1 MKKLFLFVL
10 CASLFVGCKKE
21 AAMETATNTKDST
34 ATIAPVEFADAKY
47 TDIGKKALAAMT
59 SGDMDG
65 WTANYADN
73 AKYYWNAGDSL
84 IGKPAIDKYWR
95 DRRMNVIET
104 ISFTNDIWLPVKVN
118 TPQQKMEKTGVWLL
132 GWYQVTAKYKGG
144 SSMTQWMHIL
154 YHFDENDKIDEVNHY
169 VDRLPIMAALP
180 QKK

>member
-10 CASLFVGCKKE
+10 CTSLFIGCKKE
-21 AAMETATNTKDST
+21 AAMEPAATTPDTST
-34 ATIAPVEFADAKY
+34 TVAPAEFADAKY
-47 TDIGKKALAAMT
+47 TEIGKKALAAMT

-118 TPQQKMEKTGVWLL
+118 RPQQKIEKAGIWLL

-154 YHFDENDKIDEVNHY
+154 YHFDDNDKIDEVNHY
-169 VDRLPIMAALP
+169 VDRVPIMAALP

>member
-21 AAMETATNTKDST
+21 AAMEPAVATSDSAST
-34 ATIAPVEFADAKY
+34 VAPVEFADAKY
-47 TDIGKKALAAMT
+47 TEIGKNALAAMT

-65 WTANYADN
+65 WTANYSDN

-84 IGKPAIDKYWR
+84 IGKPAIDKFWR

-104 ISFTNDIWLPVKVN
+104 ISFKNEIWLPIKVN
-118 TPQQKMEKTGVWLL
+118 KPQQQMEKPGVWLM

-154 YHFDENDKIDEVNHY
+154 YHFDDNDKIDEVNHF
-169 VDRLPIMAALP
+169 VDRVPIMAALP

>member
-1 MKKLFLFVL
+1 MRKLFLFVL

-21 AAMETATNTKDST
+21 DGAETATAT
-34 ATIAPVEFADAKY
+34 ADTAKTEAPAEIADGKY
-47 TDIGKKALAAMT
+47 IEIGKKALAAMT
-59 SGDMDG
+59 SGEMEG
-65 WTANYADN
+65 WTASYADN

-104 ISFTNDIWLPVKVN
+104 ISFKNDVWLPVKVN
-118 TPQQKMEKTGVWLL
+118 KPQNTEKPGIWLM

-154 YHFDENDKIDEVNHY
+154 YHFDDNDKIDQVNHF
-169 VDRLPIMAALP
+169 VDRVPIMAAMP
-180 QKK
+180 PKK

>member
-10 CASLFVGCKKE
+10 FASLIVSCKKE
-21 AAMETATNTKDST
+21 EGMESATTSDNTKKV
-34 ATIAPVEFADAKY
+34 APAEFADAKY
-47 TDIGKKALAAMT
+47 TEIGKKTLAEMA
-59 SGDMDG
+59 SGDIDG

-104 ISFTNDIWLPVKVN
+104 ISFKNDIWFPIKVN
-118 TPQQKMEKTGVWLL
+118 KPQQAERDGVWLM
-132 GWYQVTAKYKGG
+132 GWYEVTAKYKGG

-154 YHFDENDKIDEVNHY
+154 YHFDNNDKIDAVNHF
-169 VDRLPIMAALP
+169 VDRVPIMAAIV